1 MSLRSTFQVKP
12 FILWAICSFFMFY
25 QFLLQS
31 SPSVMIEPLS
41 HDLNTSALGVSL
53 LSSAFFYT
61 YVTLQIPA
69 GILVDRGNIRYIYT
83 FGMGGLALSCL
94 CFSFT
99 ESLHSSIIFRI
110 LMGMFAAPGLV
121 GAFYLIEQRFLK
133 RYFSFLVG
141 ITEMCTVLGTAIG
154 QTVLAQGVIHLG
166 WRHTLMAYSATG
178 LIAAILGFTFLRER
192 KQKTPL
198 NIFAMIKKIFIRPK
212 IYYKTQSDSLITKE
226 SFKHNLKVLLKLPDL
241 WIASLISGLA
251 FAILSAFA
259 GFWCIPFL
267 QNNAH
272 FTLSQAAF
280 ASASV
285 FAGAAICT
293 PFMGVVTDKLKNNIT
308 TLMLWVFVIIT
319 LLFFPLILIPKLP
332 LSIIFTLLIVIG
344 MLSSVYVIPFALA
357 KKMAPPGVSATA
369 MGLVNVLSII
379 IGAPILQPLIGVI
392 IHSGQ
397 SFGLNTTNSFTIGLC
412 FFPILS
418 ILAGYLSL
426 RLKRST
432 QTSLLLE

>member
-1 MSLRSTFQVKP
+1 MSSQPSFQIKP

-41 HDLNTSALGVSL
+41 QDLNTSALGVSL

-83 FGMGGLALSCL
+83 FGMAGLALSCL
-94 CFSFT
+94 CFAFS
-99 ESLHSSIIFRI
+99 ESLHSSVIFRI
-110 LMGMFAAPGLV
+110 MMGIFAAPGLV
-121 GAFYLIEQRFLK
+121 GAFYMIDQWFLK
-133 RYFSFLVG
+133 RYFSLMVG
-141 ITEMCTVLGTAIG
+141 ITEMCTVFGTAVG

-166 WRHTLMAYSATG
+166 WRHTLMAYSAMG
-178 LIAAILGFTFLRER
+178 LIAAILGFTLLRER
-192 KQKTPL
+192 KQKVPL
-198 NIFAMIKKIFIRPK
+198 NIIKIIKKIFIRPK
-212 IYYKTQSDSLITKE
+212 KYYKTPSDSLITKGT
-226 SFKHNLKVLLKLPDL
+226 FKQNLKILLKLPDL

-267 QNNAH
+267 QSNAH
-272 FTLSQAAF
+272 FTLSQAAL

-293 PFMGVVTDKLKNNIT
+293 PFMGFVTDKLKNNIT
-308 TLMLWVFVIIT
+308 TLMIWVFLIIT

-332 LSIIFTLLIVIG
+332 LGLIFALLIVIG

-357 KKMAPPGVSATA
+357 KKMAPPGVGATA
-369 MGLVNVLSII
+369 MGLVNVLSIL
-379 IGAPILQPLIGVI
+379 IGAPILQPLIGGI
-392 IHSGQ
+392 IHA
-397 SFGLNTTNSFTIGLC
+397 TNSFTLG
-412 FFPILS
+412 
-418 ILAGYLSL
+418 LSL
-426 RLKRST
+426 FPLLTIIATVLSVRLKKSIKH
-432 QTSLLLE
+432 QPIF

>member
-1 MSLRSTFQVKP
+1 MSPRPFFQVKP
-12 FILWAICSFFMFY
+12 VILWAICSFFMLY

-41 HDLNTSALGVSL
+41 QDLNTSALGVSL

-83 FGMGGLALSCL
+83 FGMCGLALSCL
-94 CFSFT
+94 CFSFAET
-99 ESLHSSIIFRI
+99 LQTSVLFRI
-110 LMGMFAAPGLV
+110 LMGIFAAPGLV
-121 GAFYLIEQRFLK
+121 GAFYLIDQWFLK

-141 ITEMCTVLGTAIG
+141 ITEMGTVLGTAVG
-154 QTVLAQGVIHLG
+154 QTLLAQGVIHLG
-166 WRHTLMAYSATG
+166 WRHTLMVYSGIG

-192 KQKTPL
+192 KQKAPL
-198 NIFAMIKKIFIRPK
+198 DIFQFFKKIFVRPK
-212 IYYKTQSDSLITKE
+212 IYYKTASDALIAKVG
-226 SFKHNLKVLLKLPDL
+226 FKQNLKLLLKLPDL

-272 FTLSQAAF
+272 FTLSQASI

-293 PFMGVVTDKLKNNIT
+293 PFMGIVTDKLKNKIT
-308 TLMLWVFVIIT
+308 TLMVWMFIVIT
-319 LLFFPLILIPKLP
+319 LLFFPLIFVPQLSP
-332 LSIIFTLLIVIG
+332 SIIYTLLVMIG

-369 MGLVNVLSII
+369 MGLVNVLSIL
-379 IGAPILQPLIGVI
+379 IGAPILQPLIGVLI
-392 IHSGQ
+392 
-397 SFGLNTTNSFTIGLC
+397 NTSEHLGIKATNSFELGLSL
-412 FFPILS
+412 FPLLTV
-418 ILAGYLSL
+418 LATYLSF
-426 RLKRST
+426 RLVKNT
-432 QTSLLLE
+432 QHQPLF